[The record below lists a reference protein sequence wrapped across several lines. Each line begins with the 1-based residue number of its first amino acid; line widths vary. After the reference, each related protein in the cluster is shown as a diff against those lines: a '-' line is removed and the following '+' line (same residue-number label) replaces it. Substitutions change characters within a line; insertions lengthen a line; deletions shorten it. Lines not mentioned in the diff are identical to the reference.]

1 MSKKAKLTIILVTC
15 FVVVLAII
23 VLATSLTVGNANYR
37 FIKQMTKLNYNVIDY
52 TPTYHEYNA
61 YDKSYY
67 MTIEAAR
74 QKGKSYDFV
83 EMYIFKNK
91 DDATKFYGEET
102 AELEEGIYVIQKGKR
117 VYRGTKPGIND
128 LGI

>member
-1 MSKKAKLTIILVTC
+1 MSKKAKITIVLVAC

-23 VLATSLTVGNANYR
+23 VLAVSLTVGNVNHR

-52 TPTYHEYNA
+52 TPTYREYNA

-67 MTIEAAR
+67 MTIEADR
-74 QKGKSYDFV
+74 QSKTSDDYV
-83 EMYIFKNK
+83 IMYIFKNK
-91 DDATKFYGEET
+91 DDATEFYGEEM
-102 AELEEGIYVIQKGKR
+102 ANLKKGHRVIQKGKR
-117 VYRGTKPGIND
+117 VYCGTNQGIID

>member
-1 MSKKAKLTIILVTC
+1 MSKKAKITIILVAC

-23 VLATSLTVGNANYR
+23 LAVSLTVGNANYR

-61 YDKSYY
+61 YGKSYY
-67 MTIEAAR
+67 MTIEADR
-74 QKGKSYDFV
+74 QGKTSDDYV
-83 EMYIFKNK
+83 IMYIFKNK